1 MSGHVGNGPEVPA
14 TDVEARVD
22 DHVVAALHARYRV
35 TGDHALR
42 EQLLLHYKP
51 LAHHFAR
58 RYANRGEPLDD
69 LDQVALLALV
79 KALDRFDP
87 DREVKF
93 STYAARVIS
102 GELKRHFRDRTWAVR
117 VPRPL
122 QERYLRVRGAVE
134 DLRASLDRAPTIPE
148 IAAHLGLADDDVLQA
163 MDVASAYRLTS
174 LDAPIRGNDDDQ
186 YLQVGE
192 VDGAIRAFEE
202 REHRR
207 QVLAPL
213 LEKLAPDDRLVVGLY
228 YLHGMSQAEI
238 ARRLEVSQVQ
248 VSRRLARIL
257 ARLRALAANLE

>member
-1 MSGHVGNGPEVPA
+1 
-14 TDVEARVD
+14 
-22 DHVVAALHARYRV
+22 
-35 TGDHALR
+35 
-42 EQLLLHYKP
+42 LHYKP

-58 RYANRGEPLDD
+58 RYVNRGEPLDD

-134 DLRASLDRAPTIPE
+134 ELRGALDRSPTIDE
-148 IAAHLGLADDDVLQA
+148 IASHLGLSDEDVLQA
-163 MDVASAYRLTS
+163 MDVASAYRLAS
-174 LDAPIRGNDDDQ
+174 LDAPVRHGRSASSGDGEQ

-192 VDGAIRAFEE
+192 PDRAMAAFED
-202 REHRR
+202 RLHRR

-213 LEKLAPDDRLVVGLY
+213 LEKLADDDRLVIGLY
-228 YLHGMSQAEI
+228 YLHGLSQAEI
-238 ARRLEVSQVQ
+238 ARRLDVSQVQ
-248 VSRRLARIL
+248 ISRRLARIL
-257 ARLRALAANLE
+257 ARLRLLAANAE

>member
-1 MSGHVGNGPEVPA
+1 LTA
-14 TDVEARVD
+14 TSAAPVD
-22 DHVVAALHARYRV
+22 DLHARYRA
-35 TGDHALR
+35 TGDPALR
-42 EQLLLHYKP
+42 EQLLFHYKA

-79 KALDRFDP
+79 KALDRFEP
-87 DREVKF
+87 EREVKF

-134 DLRASLDRAPTIPE
+134 ELRGALDRSPTIDE
-148 IAAHLGLADDDVLQA
+148 IATHLGLSDEDVLQA
-163 MDVASAYRLTS
+163 MDVASAYRLAS
-174 LDAPIRGNDDDQ
+174 LDAPLRHGGTGGDGEQ

-192 VDGAIRAFEE
+192 PDRAMAAFED
-202 REHRR
+202 RLHRR

-213 LEKLAPDDRLVVGLY
+213 LEKLAEDDRLIVGLY
-228 YLHGMSQAEI
+228 YLHGLSQAEI
-238 ARRLEVSQVQ
+238 ARRLDVSQVQ
-248 VSRRLARIL
+248 ISRRLARIL
-257 ARLRALAANLE
+257 ARLRSLAASAA